1 MAAGLTR
8 VDNVEEAATDSEL
21 VRAVQAGD
29 RSAFDVLVQR
39 HERQIYRLCYRF
51 AGTHEDASELAQDA
65 FVRAYRG
72 IGGFKADATFTTW
85 LYRIAVNVCLNRKA
99 LKVAPVDPLIDADAL
114 RSTAERPDTALVRG
128 EEGARVRRAIGRLPD
143 KQRATLV
150 LRAYHDMPHGEIAQ
164 VLGTTSGAAKANFF
178 HALKNLK
185 RLLDDEK

>member
-1 MAAGLTR
+1 

-29 RSAFDVLVQR
+29 RAAFDLLVQR

-51 AGTHEDASELAQDA
+51 VGTHEDASELAQDA
-65 FVRAYRG
+65 FVRAYRS
-72 IGGFKADATFTTW
+72 IGGFKADAAFATW

-99 LKVAPVDPLIDADAL
+99 LKGAPVDPLADAEQL
-114 RSTAERPDTALVRG
+114 RSTAERPDSALVR
-128 EEGARVRRAIGRLPD
+128 EQDAARVRRAIRQLPD

-150 LRAYHDMPHGEIAQ
+150 LRTYHDLPHEEIAQ
-164 VLGTTSGAAKANFF
+164 VLGTTSGASKANFF

-185 RLLDDEK
+185 RLLQNDE